1 MVIGRLLM
9 EIFAPY
15 LQHLEI
21 SGDLYDLK
29 CILEDVS
36 SVVTAKLTFNNVCIR
51 NIQSDYTQQYNPAE
65 DSCRLYHQFFMSL
78 VHDSLVIFCNAKELT
93 IGTWFTE
100 FQGTLLPEVKCKYLT
115 LELHVL
121 TLIGWCCYF
130 L

>member
-1 MVIGRLLM
+1 M

-51 NIQSDYTQQYNPAE
+51 NIQSDYNPAE
-65 DSCRLYHQFFMSL
+65 DSCRLYHQFFLSL

-100 FQGTLLPEVKCKYLT
+100 FIGIIATSSVHVAVPRDFASRSEMQISDAGVACEEV
-115 LELHVL
+115 
-121 TLIGWCCYF
+121 
-130 L
+130 